1 MHHVTLDARVE
12 LTRYDYL
19 WRLSPDRWAWEF
31 LRRNPDFR
39 RDAAPRDPGA
49 VSEQRAPCVDA
60 KILRPR
66 APQALADRWGL
77 VLMPDPDLG
86 AYDADVVWNRAA
98 FPDQIELYCITR
110 APHERCNLWDRVTAI
125 STFTHVTDF
134 TGGEYLLVRCNG
146 SVIQQRCSGV
156 SLLGMEP
163 VRLKLMISDMEGYG
177 RRLKL
182 LEAAFSVYD
191 EPPGAAAPRWNKTT
205 QVLRDGL
212 IALDCLALGGTRRDI
227 AAALY
232 GAMRVRE
239 EWNGPSMKA
248 AVRYLVKKAEAL
260 RDGGYV
266 DELLRADP
274 FPK

>member
-1 MHHVTLDARVE
+1 MQYFTLDSMID

-31 LRRNPDFR
+31 LRRNLAFR
-39 RDAAPRDPGA
+39 RDAEQRRPEAI
-49 VSEQRAPCVDA
+49 SEQHAPCVDA

-66 APQALADRWGL
+66 EPQTLADRWGL
-77 VLMPDPDLG
+77 VLMPDPDLN
-86 AYDADVVWNRAA
+86 AYEAEVVWNRAA

-110 APHERCNLWDRVTAI
+110 APGQKCKLWDRVAAI

-134 TGGEYLLVRCNG
+134 TGPEYILVRCNG

-156 SLLGMEP
+156 SLLGMQP
-163 VRLKLMISDMEGYG
+163 VRLKLMISDMEGYA

-182 LEAAFSVYD
+182 LEAAFNVYD
-191 EPPGAAAPRWNKTT
+191 EPPGGSAPRWNKTT

-212 IALDCLALGGTRRDI
+212 IALDCLDLGGTRKDI
-227 AAALY
+227 ATALY
-232 GAMRVRE
+232 GPERVRA
-239 EWNGPSMKA
+239 EWNGPTMKH

-260 RDGGYV
+260 RDGDYLE
-266 DELLRADP
+266 ELLNADP
-274 FPK
+274 FPR